1 MKYTSMLILD
11 HEALRDLMH
20 RMKSSRLSE
29 KKKNEAFLL
38 FVDLLQSHTE
48 AEEKSLYSI
57 RKKNAWV
64 RPDILEGLQE
74 HRVAEELIE
83 KIKRTKNKEIR
94 EAKTKVLCDYVEHH
108 LDEEEETLFPHFEK
122 TISNQQSK
130 DLQDLYLEIRTL
142 TQQQPTDISHGAL

>member
-1 MKYTSMLILD
+1 MKYTNMLILD

-130 DLQDLYLEIRTL
+130 DLQDMYLEIRTL